1 MRLKRFG
8 FLRHYRR
15 IRVEGINL
23 VALINK
29 CIKNDITM
37 RNLRW
42 HGPVTIT
49 FEIQDTDYSMLKK
62 AAGHSYKMTVLCER
76 GAVPVFQTMKTGK
89 VTVIGAFLLGA
100 LIFYQSLFIAEITI
114 GGYSSISETE
124 LRQTLTEA
132 GVYEG
137 ARKKGIYE
145 DAKAL
150 LYEKYD
156 KITWISI
163 YERGRRLEVDIAE
176 SGEFLEE
183 NIPDKR
189 PVNIVAAKSGM
200 IETILPLK
208 GSAKVQKGDYVNE
221 GDILI
226 SGRYKYQSS
235 DYSKGDDFFTMY
247 SHADGQV
254 TARVPEYMTYYFEK
268 NRRIKEPTGRFFVGI
283 YLKFGDIEVD
293 TASGRGDYEASV
305 MTRSNLINVVKPLP
319 FTLGVIKVE
328 EVNLKERAENPEK
341 IKKTVEAAVR
351 QYEREELGGGERI
364 LSQSIDYSESVS
376 LIRADVLTEVLMD
389 IGAEKEIKVRK
400 TKSKD
405 NLTQ

>member
-1 MRLKRFG
+1 MKRFG

-226 SGRYKYQSS
+226 SGRYRYQSS
-235 DYSKGDDFFTMY
+235 DYSKGDNFFTMY

-351 QYEREELGGGERI
+351 QYEREELGVGERI
-364 LSQSIDYSESVS
+364 LSQNIDYSESVS

>member
-1 MRLKRFG
+1 MKRFG

-235 DYSKGDDFFTMY
+235 DYSKGDNFFTMY

-364 LSQSIDYSESVS
+364 LSQNIDYSESVS

>member
-1 MRLKRFG
+1 MKRFG

-49 FEIQDTDYSMLKK
+49 FEIQDADYSMLKK

-76 GAVPVFQTMKTGK
+76 GAVPVFQTMKEGK

-176 SGEFLEE
+176 AGEFLEE
-183 NIPDKR
+183 NIPDKK

-293 TASGRGDYEASV
+293 TASGRGDYETSV
-305 MTRSNLINVVKPLP
+305 MTRSNLINIVKPLP
-319 FTLGVIKVE
+319 FTLGFIKVE

-351 QYEREELGGGERI
+351 QYEREELGRGERI
-364 LSQSIDYSESVS
+364 LSKNIDYSESAS

>member
-1 MRLKRFG
+1 MKRFG

-49 FEIQDTDYSMLKK
+49 FEIQDADYSMLKK

-76 GAVPVFQTMKTGK
+76 GAVPVFQTMKAGK

-176 SGEFLEE
+176 AGEFLEE
-183 NIPDKR
+183 NIPDKK

-293 TASGRGDYEASV
+293 TASGRGDYETSV
-305 MTRSNLINVVKPLP
+305 MTRSNLINIVKPLP
-319 FTLGVIKVE
+319 FTLGFIKVE

-351 QYEREELGGGERI
+351 QYEREELGRGERI
-364 LSQSIDYSESVS
+364 LSKNIDYSESAS

>member
-235 DYSKGDDFFTMY
+235 DYSKGDNFFTMY

-364 LSQSIDYSESVS
+364 LSQNIDYSESVS

>member
-1 MRLKRFG
+1 M
-8 FLRHYRR
+8 
-15 IRVEGINL
+15 
-23 VALINK
+23 
-29 CIKNDITM
+29 
-37 RNLRW
+37 
-42 HGPVTIT
+42 
-49 FEIQDTDYSMLKK
+49 
-62 AAGHSYKMTVLCER
+62 
-76 GAVPVFQTMKTGK
+76 
-89 VTVIGAFLLGA
+89 TVIGAFLLGA

-176 SGEFLEE
+176 AGEFLEE

-283 YLKFGDIEVD
+283 YLKFGDLEVD
-293 TASGRGDYEASV
+293 TASGR
-305 MTRSNLINVVKPLP
+305 RRL
-319 FTLGVIKVE
+319 
-328 EVNLKERAENPEK
+328 
-341 IKKTVEAAVR
+341 
-351 QYEREELGGGERI
+351 
-364 LSQSIDYSESVS
+364 
-376 LIRADVLTEVLMD
+376 
-389 IGAEKEIKVRK
+389 
-400 TKSKD
+400 
-405 NLTQ
+405 

>member
-1 MRLKRFG
+1 MKRFG

-62 AAGHSYKMTVLCER
+62 AAGHSYKITVLCER

-226 SGRYKYQSS
+226 SGRYRYQSS
-235 DYSKGDDFFTMY
+235 DYSKGDNFFTMY

-341 IKKTVEAAVR
+341 IKKTVEAAAR
-351 QYEREELGGGERI
+351 QYEREELGVGERI
-364 LSQSIDYSESVS
+364 LSQNIDYSESVS